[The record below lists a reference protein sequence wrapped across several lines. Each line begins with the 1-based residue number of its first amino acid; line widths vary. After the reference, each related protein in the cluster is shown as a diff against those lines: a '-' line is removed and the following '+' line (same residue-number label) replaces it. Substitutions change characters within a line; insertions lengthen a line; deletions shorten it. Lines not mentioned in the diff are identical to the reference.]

1 MDKSISGK
9 MTLYDKYRRELS
21 SGVTFGVVAS
31 LILLILAVAILSVN
45 YVFIKVKVSGS
56 SMLPTLVS
64 GDVVMVNSYDK
75 PDYGDII
82 VISGEKDN
90 GDWLIKRAIA
100 FGGDSVKIEG
110 GYVYL
115 KKSGNTEF
123 EKISEP
129 YLGKQGITFY
139 PNVSTSHDA
148 SEHVWEVESGC
159 VFYLGDNRQ
168 NSHDS
173 RADDFGT
180 CKENQIVG
188 VVGEFALRIKG
199 VNNFFDKISQTINGF
214 FTGKRA

>member
-1 MDKSISGK
+1 MDKPISGK

-64 GDVVMVNSYDK
+64 GDVVMVNSYGK

-82 VISGEKDN
+82 VISGEKSN

-115 KKSGNTEF
+115 KKAGEENFT
-123 EKISEP
+123 KLVEP
-129 YLGKQGITFY
+129 YLVRENITFY
-139 PNVSTSHDA
+139 PLVGNSGNTSP
-148 SEHVWEVESGC
+148 HVWDIEEGC
-159 VFYLGDNRQ
+159 VFFLGDNRT
-168 NSHDS
+168 NSSDS
-173 RADDFGT
+173 RSDFGT
-180 CKENQIVG
+180 CERSQIVG
-188 VVGEFALRIKG
+188 VVSEFALKIKG

-214 FTGKRA
+214 FTGKKA